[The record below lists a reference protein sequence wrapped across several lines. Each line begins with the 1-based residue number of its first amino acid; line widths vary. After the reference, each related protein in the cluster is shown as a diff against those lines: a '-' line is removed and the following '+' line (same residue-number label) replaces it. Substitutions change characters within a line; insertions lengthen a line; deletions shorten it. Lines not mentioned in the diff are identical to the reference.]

1 MISFDDFSQL
11 DLRAGTVTESIYIED
26 ADKLLLLTISLGD
39 EERQVVSGIRS
50 VVDDPVDLVGTQL
63 IFVANLE
70 PREIFGYESQGMI
83 LAARDGDEL
92 SLATFTSPITAGS
105 KVS

>member
-1 MISFDDFSQL
+1 MISFDDFKKL
-11 DLRAGTVTESIYIED
+11 DLRAGTVTAAEYIED
-26 ADKLLLLTISLGD
+26 ADKLLLLKISLGD

-50 VVDDPVDLVGTQL
+50 VVDDPADLVGIQL
-63 IFVANLE
+63 ILVANLE

-83 LAARDGDEL
+83 LAARDVDEL
-92 SLATFTSPITAGS
+92 SLATFTTPITAGT